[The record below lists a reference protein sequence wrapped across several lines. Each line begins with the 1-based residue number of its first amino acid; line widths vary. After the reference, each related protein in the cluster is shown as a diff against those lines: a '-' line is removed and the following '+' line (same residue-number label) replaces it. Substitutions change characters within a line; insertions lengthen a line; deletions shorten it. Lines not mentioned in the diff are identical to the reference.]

1 MSMIEEVP
9 AGAVYQQMRHVPGAA
24 PGIEHDEIVSLP
36 SGGEPAHV
44 TCIDYCPSHVQ
55 VQDVDDLEAFLDRHR
70 PEWGTVRWINVD
82 GLSDMQVIHAL
93 ATKYE
98 LHPLAVE
105 DLLHVPQRPKVD
117 SYGGDSSIRARLFV
131 VTRILHAGEGELRSE
146 QVSLFLGHTTLLTF
160 REANSDVWD
169 PIVQRINATGSRL
182 RGSDVSFLMYSL
194 LDAIYDRCFPI
205 LEAYG
210 ERMEELEVLVLEHST
225 RDTINEIH
233 QIKRDLA
240 RLRRVAWPMRDVVTT
255 LQREPHECVSN
266 ATRVYLQ
273 DLYDHGLQIID
284 SIETYR
290 EIATDLQDTYMSSVS
305 NRMNEIMKVLTIM
318 GSIFIP
324 LTFLAGVYGMNFR
337 HFPELG
343 QRWAYPAFWT
353 VCVLAAGGMILFF
366 RRRGWLGGNKQ

>member
-1 MSMIEEVP
+1 MIEEVP
-9 AGAVYQQMRHVPGAA
+9 VGAAFQHMRHMPGAA

-36 SGGEPAHV
+36 SAGEPAHV

-55 VQDVDDLEAFLDRHR
+55 VQEVDDLEAFLDRHR
-70 PEWGTVRWINVD
+70 PEWGAVRWINID
-82 GLSDMQVIHAL
+82 GLSDMKVIHAL

-117 SYGGDSSIRARLFV
+117 SYGGDSSMRARLFV

-169 PIVQRINATGSRL
+169 PIVQRINAAGSRL

-210 ERMEELEVLVLEHST
+210 ERMEELEVLVLERST

-233 QIKRDLA
+233 QIKRELLV
-240 RLRRVAWPMRDVVTT
+240 LRRVAWPTREVIST
-255 LQREPHECVSN
+255 LQREPHECLSDT
-266 ATRVYLQ
+266 TRVYLR
-273 DLYDHGLQIID
+273 DLYDHGIQIMDI
-284 SIETYR
+284 IENYR
-290 EIATDLQDTYMSSVS
+290 EMATDLTDTYMSSTS
-305 NRMNEIMKVLTIM
+305 NRMNEVMKVLTII
-318 GSIFIP
+318 GTIFIP
-324 LTFLAGVYGMNFR
+324 LTFLAGVYGMNF
-337 HFPELG
+337 HHIPELT
-343 QRWAYPAFWT
+343 QVWAYPAFWT
-353 VCVLAAGGMILFF
+353 VCVLVAGTMLYFF
-366 RRRGWLGGNKQ
+366 RRRHWV